1 MKPYKLIPALVFTIL
16 FIFACDTNEKNQ
28 ITNTSDYAKYLRVDG
43 NESLDFANK
52 EIDFWQ
58 NKYNAAPNQKSYL
71 GIIASK
77 YATLFEYTGDIK
89 NLYKT
94 EDLLTQS
101 NEANKYSKVATIRS
115 LGRNYIA
122 QHRFKEALDL
132 ANKALAIGE
141 GRKETQKLLFDVQ
154 MELGNFAE
162 AESNLNAL
170 KDMNDYDYLIRL
182 AKWNDHKGDLK
193 TAITFMEK
201 ARDIAEK
208 EDNRTL
214 KIWSYSNL
222 GDFYGHAGRIQES
235 YNSYLKTLA
244 IDPNYS
250 YALKGIAWIV
260 FSYERNTKEAK
271 RIVDAIEITHNTP
284 DFHLLKSQIAQ
295 FEGNKVAALQSRN
308 AYFAM
313 LEKNNYGAMYNKYN
327 TLIYADAKETAPI
340 ALEIAKIEVDHRPTP
355 DSYDLLA
362 WSYLNM
368 GQKEKALAIAKK
380 YVVGKSSEPKVQY
393 HLAMIY
399 KSNNEYQKVAP
410 IKEELLSSIYE
421 LGPNLEKKVNQL

>member
-1 MKPYKLIPALVFTIL
+1 MKPYKIIPGLVFTIL
-16 FIFACDTNEKNQ
+16 FIFACDNKPNQ
-28 ITNTSDYAKYLRVDG
+28 ITKIADYDKYLDVQA
-43 NESLDFANK
+43 NESIDFANK

-58 NKYNAAPNQKSYL
+58 SKYDAAPNQKSYL

-77 YATLFEYTGDIK
+77 YATLFEYTGNIE

-94 EDLLTQS
+94 EELLTES
-101 NEANKYSKVATIRS
+101 NVANNYSKVSTIRS

-122 QHRFKEALDL
+122 QHRFKEALVL

-141 GRKETQKLLFDVQ
+141 GRKETQKLLFDVH
-154 MELGNFAE
+154 MELGNFPE
-162 AESNLNAL
+162 ALKNLNAI
-170 KDMNDYDYLIRL
+170 KDMKEYDYLIRL
-182 AKWNDHKGDLK
+182 AKWNDHTGDLK

-208 EDNRTL
+208 EDNKTL

-222 GDFYGHAGRIQES
+222 GDFYGHAGMIQES
-235 YNSYLKTLA
+235 YDSYLKTLA

-260 FSYERNTKEAK
+260 FSHERNATEAK
-271 RIVDAIEITHNTP
+271 RIVEAIELTHNTP
-284 DFHLLKSQIAQ
+284 DFFLLKSQIAQ
-295 FEGNKVAALQSRN
+295 YDGDKIEADKNEK

-313 LEKNNYGAMYNKYN
+313 LEANNYGAMYNKYN
-327 TLIYADAKETAPI
+327 TLIYADEKANTAK
-340 ALEIAKIEVDHRPTP
+340 ALQLAKVEVDHRPTP
-355 DSYDLLA
+355 DSYNLLA

-368 GQKEKALAIAKK
+368 GQHKKALEIAKAN
-380 YVVGKSSEPKVQY
+380 VVGKSFEPTVQY

-399 KSNNEYQKVAP
+399 KANNEIEKVAT
-410 IKEELLSSIYE
+410 IKEDLLSSIYE
-421 LGPNLEKKVNQL
+421 LGPNFEKKINQL